1 MGITYANLYTPL
13 QDFYTAVRDV
23 THIMTTAVLQQSDA
37 GLIIVERK
45 MSTI

>member
-37 GLIIVERK
+37 GLI
-45 MSTI
+45 S